1 MKSIAGSRTQLTL
14 DATSVTRTLVI
25 AAVALVALSTIALL
39 VSAMLGRSA
48 HDVRLAQFF
57 YVDGERNIPTAF
69 SVFLL
74 LCCAALLA
82 VIAMLER
89 QQAQPVLYWVVLAVG
104 FVLMTIDEGWSFH
117 ERLIQ
122 PVRALMGG
130 ERPGLFYYAWV
141 VPALGLVT
149 LLGLFFLRFLLRL
162 SPATRLRFVAAGAIY
177 VGGAVGV
184 ELIEGWVDQERGDRN
199 VVSGLIGTLQETME
213 MTGCIAFIR
222 ALLLHIADNY
232 AQVLVR
238 FTRGTDR
245 APPARATLTPV
256 PPARAT
262 AESSGPVAASGP

>member
-1 MKSIAGSRTQLTL
+1 MKPVAASRSQLTL
-14 DATSVTRTLVI
+14 DATTVTRALAII
-25 AAVALVALSTIALL
+25 ALALVALSTIALL
-39 VSAMLGRSA
+39 ASAMMGRSA

-74 LCCAALLA
+74 LSCAVLLA
-82 VIAMLER
+82 AIAVLER
-89 QQAQPVLYWVVLAVG
+89 QQARPVLYWTVLSVG
-104 FVLMTIDEGWSFH
+104 FALMAVDEGWSFH

-130 ERPGLFYYAWV
+130 DRPGIFYYAWV

-162 SPATRLRFVAAGAIY
+162 SPATRLRFIAAGAIY
-177 VGGAVGV
+177 VSGAVGV
-184 ELIEGWVDQERGDRN
+184 ELIEGWVDQDRGDRN
-199 VVSGLIGTLQETME
+199 VVSGLIGTLQETLE

-222 ALLLHIADNY
+222 ALLLYITDTCP
-232 AQVLVR
+232 QVLVR
-238 FTRGTDR
+238 FTQGTDH
-245 APPARATLTPV
+245 APPARAPLTPV
-256 PPARAT
+256 APARAT